1 MKITFVDL
9 DSFISSKL
17 FSFESCSKKGSIYT
31 LMENQGRYKLL
42 DQLRKNNGVFGGT
55 WIVVKKKIY

>member
-55 WIVVKKKIY
+55 